1 MPRFI
6 IWYCHFNLTV
16 WTLAWLNISSLPGGH
31 GVSTIS
37 SIMKL
42 FCLKLTFWP
51 GCGSKGEKKAQTLS
65 KRSLFTLLSVNW
77 NLGPSVVSMESSDDH
92 KEGKKK
98 GQFILWRPSMF
109 TTKSYPFSGNLVA
122 GQKSADS
129 AEMLYFSFGTGQMV
143 TGLQKHDLFLWMLI
157 QPPALAHF
165 SCGLPQGSVL
175 GPLIHFLLILFH
187 RNATLHFT
195 AECSLFLPTQLNS

>member
-51 GCGSKGEKKAQTLS
+51 GCGSKGEKKSSNTVQKILVYS
-65 KRSLFTLLSVNW
+65 FVCKLKSWPERGLDGK
-77 NLGPSVVSMESSDDH
+77 LGWSQR
-92 KEGKKK
+92 GKKK

-109 TTKSYPFSGNLVA
+109 TAKSYPFSGNLVA